1 MPDLQGVGLFARA
14 GIADKN
20 TNPIDWSVS
29 GGIGGRG
36 VIPGRDDD
44 VFGVGYFY
52 SHLQTLRITGVLGL
66 DDHVHGAEAFYNIA
80 LTPATFLTLN
90 GQVIEDALP
99 ATDTTLILGMRLHVR
114 F

>member
-1 MPDLQGVGLFARA
+1 MRLFARVGA
-14 GIADKN
+14 ADKN

-52 SHLQTLRITGVLGL
+52 SHLQRLRITGILGL
-66 DDHVHGAEAFYNIA
+66 DDHAHGAEAFYNIA
-80 LTPATFLTLN
+80 LTPAAFLTLN

-99 ATDTTLILGMRLHVR
+99 TTDTTLILGMRLHVR